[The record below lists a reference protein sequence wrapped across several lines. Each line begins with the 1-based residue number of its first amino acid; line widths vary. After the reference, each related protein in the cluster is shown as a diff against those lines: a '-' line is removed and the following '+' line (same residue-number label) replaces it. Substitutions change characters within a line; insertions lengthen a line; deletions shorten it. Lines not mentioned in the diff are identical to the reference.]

1 MSLTTCPC
9 GQLFAHL
16 PLPGEALSAL
26 CYPCAVAVVETAL
39 RAEAVQRS
47 ESVTSGNGAGT
58 YDSPQVATS
67 RAAETG
73 LKIDEAVAADTRGG
87 LGSMRRTP
95 NMAKVLETRKGR
107 ARAAAQVHTFRP
119 RRAGA

>member
-1 MSLTTCPC
+1 MPLSTCPC
-9 GQLFAHL
+9 GQVFAHL
-16 PLPGEALSAL
+16 PLPGEALAAECL
-26 CYPCAVAVVETAL
+26 LCAV
-39 RAEAVQRS
+39 RRS
-47 ESVTSGNGAGT
+47 ESVTAGNGAGT

-73 LKIDEAVAADTRGG
+73 VKIDEAVAADTRGG

-95 NMAKVLETRKGR
+95 NMAKVQETRKGR
-107 ARAAAQVHTFRP
+107 VRAAAQVHVFRP